1 MNVDWGDI
9 VVDNNRVGYTVPR
22 RDQWVKFLAID
33 FDNDIV
39 HVGPTARARTQLR
52 IMPDGS
58 AVYGANRGLSPSDIE
73 RFTVSNLE
81 RISWRD
87 SPYHGH
93 YYMAGN
99 LWIDEAGDTILVAGG
114 SVFSTSENRND
125 DMVYEETLAPLG
137 YPSWA
142 DHSEEEGRW
151 VVIQNDGIR
160 FYSDTTYNQVST
172 QMVDSIFFDSPVN
185 DPSLDSVYYSQ
196 DGQSLIVIAHS
207 EAVDENNYIV
217 QVLE

>member
-1 MNVDWGDI
+1 M
-9 VVDNNRVGYTVPR
+9 
-22 RDQWVKFLAID
+22 
-33 FDNDIV
+33 
-39 HVGPTARARTQLR
+39 
-52 IMPDGS
+52 
-58 AVYGANRGLSPSDIE
+58 
-73 RFTVSNLE
+73 
-81 RISWRD
+81 
-87 SPYHGH
+87 
-93 YYMAGN
+93 
-99 LWIDEAGDTILVAGG
+99 
-114 SVFSTSENRND
+114 
-125 DMVYEETLAPLG
+125 APLG